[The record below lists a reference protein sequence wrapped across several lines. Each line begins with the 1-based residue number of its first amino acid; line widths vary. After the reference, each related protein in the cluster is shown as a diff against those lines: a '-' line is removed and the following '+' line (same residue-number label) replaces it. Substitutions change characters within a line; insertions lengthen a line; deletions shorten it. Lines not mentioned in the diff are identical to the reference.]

1 MYVIG
6 LNEDEY
12 LQFVTIFT
20 CNEKGHSDNKIR
32 IVWYDI
38 NSIDA
43 TTISSYEE
51 AKERLDDIKENYED
65 IDFNCKNVLTKI
77 MGRDKMFNKKEY
89 IDNLKIY
96 RLIPE
101 LVEK

>member
-6 LNEDEY
+6 LNEDDY

-51 AKERLDDIKENYED
+51 AK
-65 IDFNCKNVLTKI
+65 
-77 MGRDKMFNKKEY
+77 RD
-89 IDNLKIY
+89 
-96 RLIPE
+96 
-101 LVEK
+101 